1 MISYD
6 IIWYSIIS
14 WYHILYHISYDIIY
28 HITSYDISYDI
39 PYDISYHIIYHISY
53 HTISY
58 HIISYISYHISYHM
72 YPILSYP
79 ISFIIKLIKTVP
91 QTENTSSID
100 HSIFIYRISSYKG
113 GMRWRE
119 IYDGARLR
127 PILIFPLRCQ
137 WIIGIVFV
145 RTYSKRIDP
154 WDCNI
159 RPPSNI

>member
-1 MISYD
+1 M
-6 IIWYSIIS
+6 IWY
-14 WYHILYHISYDIIY
+14 HTSYDIIY
-28 HITSYDISYDI
+28 HITLH
-39 PYDISYHIIYHISY
+39 HIIWDIIWHTIWHI
-53 HTISY
+53 ISY
-58 HIISYISYHISYHM
+58 HIISYNICHISYHSISYHISHTISHIIC
-72 YPILSYP
+72 ILSHP
-79 ISFIIKLIKTVP
+79 ISFIIKLKTVP

-100 HSIFIYRISSYKG
+100 NIIFIYRISLSKG

-137 WIIGIVFV
+137 WIIGIVFI

-154 WDCNI
+154 WDGNI